1 MMTAFGLKEQYPAKD
16 GFNGAPTGELMEPG
30 AYFQFSSDHSGIV
43 QFCFA
48 DNSTRAVN
56 ENIDRGVLIAL
67 SGIKDKVAVDVDTV
81 APTQ

>member
-1 MMTAFGLKEQYPAKD
+1 MPTAFGIKEQWPATD
-16 GFNGAPTGELMEPG
+16 GPGGPPTGELMEPG
-30 AYFQFSSDHSGIV
+30 AFFQFSSDHSGIV

-56 ENIDRGVLIAL
+56 ENIDRSVLIAL
-67 SGIKDKVAVDVDTV
+67 SGIKDKVVVDVDSV